1 MNRNSFLKLGLAVG
15 SFLSIPFAAVAKPF
29 SKKRVD
35 KGIKVEAGKDRF
47 DKPISLFEGDTF
59 HTKVSTADTDGDV
72 YVFESTR
79 VKEGGPSFHLHY
91 EQDEFWYILKGEF
104 LFKVGEET
112 FTAKAGDTVFGPRNV
127 PHAFAKVGEGEAKL
141 LMFFQ
146 PAGKMEEMFKKIS
159 EGATKNITTDEG
171 KAKFFQEYGLK
182 RIGPPLTYSKW

>member
-1 MNRNSFLKLGLAVG
+1 MNRNYFLKSCLAVG
-15 SFLSIPFAAVAKPF
+15 SFLSIPFAVLAMPF

-35 KGIKVEAGKDRF
+35 KGFKVDVGKDRF
-47 DKPISLFEGDTF
+47 GKPISLFEGDTF
-59 HTKVSTADTDGDV
+59 YTKVSTADTDGDV

-112 FTAKAGDTVFGPRNV
+112 FTAKVGDTVFGPRNV

-171 KAKFFQEYGLK
+171 KDKFFHEYGLK
-182 RIGPPLTYSKW
+182 RVGPPLTYSKW

>member
-1 MNRNSFLKLGLAVG
+1 MNRNSFLKA
-15 SFLSIPFAAVAKPF
+15 SFAIGAFLTAPFVAIAKSN

-35 KGIKVEAGKDRF
+35 KAIKVEAGKDRF
-47 DKPISLFEGDTF
+47 NKPISLFEGDTF
-59 HTKVSTADTDGDV
+59 YTKVSTADTDGDV

-91 EQDEFWYILKGEF
+91 EQDEFWYVIKGEF

-112 FTAKAGDTVFGPRNV
+112 FRAKTGDTVFGPRQV

-146 PAGKMEEMFKKIS
+146 PAGKMEKMFKDIS

-171 KAKFFQEYGLK
+171 KDKFFQEYGLK
-182 RIGPPLTYSKW
+182 RVGPPLTYSKW